1 MTHGMERSPEQ
12 KRSSTNTAGAPG
24 FSIRAARPAD
34 AELLVN
40 LVRELAVY
48 EKLEQHARAA
58 PDDFRKHL
66 FGPHAAAEAAVA
78 EVEGEPAGFALWFS
92 TFSTF
97 RGQPGL
103 YLEDIFVKPV
113 YRGRGIG
120 KGLLASV
127 AKRAV
132 ERGCGRLE
140 WSVLDWN
147 TPAIGFYRS
156 LGARPMD
163 EWTVYR
169 IDDEP
174 LRRLAEIATGL

>member
-1 MTHGMERSPEQ
+1 MTDAAGTTPA
-12 KRSSTNTAGAPG
+12 TTPGNIDTPGAPG
-24 FSIRAARPAD
+24 FSIRAARPED
-34 AELLVN
+34 AEVLVN

-48 EKLEQHARAA
+48 EKLEQHARAT
-58 PDDFRKHL
+58 PDDFRRHL
-66 FGPHAAAEAAVA
+66 FGPRPSAQAILA
-78 EVEGEPAGFALWFS
+78 EVGGEPVGFALWFA

-120 KGLLASV
+120 KGLLAAV
-127 AKRAV
+127 ARLAV
-132 ERGCGRLE
+132 EAGCGRLE

-147 TPAIGFYRS
+147 ATAIGFYRA

-169 IDDEP
+169 IDDEA
-174 LRRLAEIATGL
+174 LRRLAGAGAR

>member
-1 MTHGMERSPEQ
+1 M
-12 KRSSTNTAGAPG
+12 
-24 FSIRAARPAD
+24 
-34 AELLVN
+34 
-40 LVRELAVY
+40 
-48 EKLEQHARAA
+48 
-58 PDDFRKHL
+58 
-66 FGPHAAAEAAVA
+66 A

-120 KGLLASV
+120 KGLLATV

-156 LGARPMD
+156 LGAGR
-163 EWTVYR
+163 WTSGPFTASMMSR
-169 IDDEP
+169 FAGWP
-174 LRRLAEIATGL
+174 RSRRSCRVFWL